1 MKPLAITNLAFSA
14 IFLYA
19 ACSKS
24 SSTAAKNNISYAS
37 TNPNDSTISGSW
49 NIVAD
54 TSFGGIGI
62 NNGEYDYTGQPG
74 DYFDLRTD
82 STIYSSEHGVLD
94 SFSYKHLSDTSI
106 AISPFGQNL
115 SAFAQPAYIR
125 ALTVHSV
132 AIITPVFFSP
142 AGKQGRLLH
151 LAR

>member
-1 MKPLAITNLAFSA
+1 MKPLAITIVALSA

-24 SSTAAKNNISYAS
+24 SSAAAKNNISYAS

-49 NIVAD
+49 NIVTD

-74 DYFDLRTD
+74 DYYDFRTD
-82 STIYSSEHGVLD
+82 STIYSSEHGILD
-94 SFSYKHLSDTSI
+94 SFSYKRLSDTSI
-106 AISPFGQNL
+106 AISPFGQDL
-115 SAFAQPAYIR
+115 SAFAQPTYIR

-132 AIITPVFFSP
+132 TIITPVFLSP
-142 AGKQGRLLH
+142 AGKQGRMLH